1 MKFLLNGYETERL
14 KFRLLEES
22 DFDDW
27 LGLFD
32 EPESARFLGLDNLPT
47 SRAQCEKWFEL
58 VFGRYAN
65 DRGGM
70 NVLINKKT
78 KQLIGQCGLLIQE
91 VDGIEELEIGY
102 SILPKFWNQGYATEA
117 ARKCKEVAFF
127 KKYSESLISIV
138 HVENIKSKKV
148 AQKNGMKLDK
158 NTIFKKMPVEIY
170 RVNRSA
176 GSI

>member
-91 VDGIEELEIGY
+91 VDGKEELEIGY

-158 NTIFKKMPVEIY
+158 NTLFKEMPVEIY

>member
-91 VDGIEELEIGY
+91 VDGIKELEIGY

-117 ARKCKEVAFF
+117 ARKCKEEAFL
-127 KKYSESLISIV
+127 KNYSESLISIV

-158 NTIFKKMPVEIY
+158 NTIFKEMPVEIY
-170 RVNRSA
+170 RVYRSA

>member
-91 VDGIEELEIGY
+91 VDGKEELEIGY

-158 NTIFKKMPVEIY
+158 NTIFKEMPVEIY
-170 RVNRSA
+170 RVYRSA